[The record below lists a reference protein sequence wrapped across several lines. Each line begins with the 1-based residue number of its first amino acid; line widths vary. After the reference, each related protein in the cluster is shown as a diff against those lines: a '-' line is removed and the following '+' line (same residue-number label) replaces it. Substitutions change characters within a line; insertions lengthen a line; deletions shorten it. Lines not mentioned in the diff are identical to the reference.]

1 MIYFIS
7 FQFLTLYRNLEKAQF
22 TEKNVKDLFFAEADV
37 IKTETGFFFWNQCE
51 FIFFKGERAIS
62 FKKFVSLVT
71 EKNLFTSEKQRRFA
85 EDVQTYAEVQAI

>member
-37 IKTETGFFFWNQCE
+37 IKTETGFFFGIN
-51 FIFFKGERAIS
+51 
-62 FKKFVSLVT
+62 VSLFFS
-71 EKNLFTSEKQRRFA
+71 KAKGLSPLKSL
-85 EDVQTYAEVQAI
+85 